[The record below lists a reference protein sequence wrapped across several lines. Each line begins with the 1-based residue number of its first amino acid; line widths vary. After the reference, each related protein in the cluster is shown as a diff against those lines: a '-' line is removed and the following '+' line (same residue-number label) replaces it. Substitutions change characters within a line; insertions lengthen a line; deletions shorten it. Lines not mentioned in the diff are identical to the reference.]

1 MTVRHTATY
10 LKIFS
15 TAEELKAEFVFY
27 KSLEYKKVKLIEA
40 SYGDIIADV

>member
-27 KSLEYKKVKLIEA
+27 KRVKLIEV
-40 SYGDIIADV
+40 SYDDISADV